1 MLFWLIVRAEL
12 NIDAGFP
19 SLSVTILFD
28 LCYGHKWGGGF
39 APDSH
44 GWLGRYISNGQ
55 FLPKG
60 EGVGVRGGRR
70 AFL

>member
-1 MLFWLIVRAEL
+1 MPGFLPFQLQYYLIFATA
-12 NIDAGFP
+12 I
-19 SLSVTILFD
+19 S
-28 LCYGHKWGGGF
+28 GGGF

-44 GWLGRYISNGQ
+44 GWLGRYISDGQ
-55 FLPKG
+55 LLSKG